1 MIKKTLQLEGFL
13 FLHKQETMNRTE
25 KIVQFDPN
33 GPGQLGSNLF
43 GLPFDV
49 EESEIVIIP
58 VPWEVTVS
66 YASGTANGPSSVLKA
81 SLQIDLFDPDVPEA
95 WKSGMHLLK
104 ENEEIKEESLILRN
118 RAEKHIE
125 ALASGISLEIGNDP
139 LSSIDQACENMNAY
153 VQSESEKW
161 LKAGKIVGLLGGD
174 HSTPL
179 GFIQTLAKRYPSFG
193 ILQIDAHM
201 DLRIAYE
208 GFTYSHASIMYNAL
222 KINQVSKLVQVGIR
236 DYCEEEIQVM
246 RNEGERVK
254 TYFDDQLKFDAYQG
268 KLWHNQVNEIISQLP
283 QHVYVSFDI
292 DGLDPKLCPNT
303 GTPVAGGLE
312 YHQAIYLLNALAKS
326 GKEIIGFDLNEVAP
340 GEDEWDA
347 NVAARLL
354 FKLCVFTGISKGLFS
369 PVR

>member
-1 MIKKTLQLEGFL
+1 MEGFL
-13 FLHKQETMNRTE
+13 FLHKQQTMNKSE
-25 KIVQFDPN
+25 KIAQFDPN

-43 GLPFDV
+43 GLPFDA

-66 YASGTANGPSSVLKA
+66 YAGGTAFGPSSILEA
-81 SLQIDLFDPDVPEA
+81 SLQVDLFDPDAPEA
-95 WKSGMHLLK
+95 WKSGIHLLE
-104 ENEEIKEESLILRN
+104 ENADIKEQSLVLRD
-118 RAEKHIE
+118 RAEQHIE
-125 ALASGISLEIGNDP
+125 SLASGVPQVHENEL
-139 LSSIDQACENMNAY
+139 LSSIEQACENMNAFIA
-153 VQSESEKW
+153 SECEKW
-161 LKAGKIVGLLGGD
+161 LSAGKIVGLLGGD

-179 GFIQTLAKRYPSFG
+179 GFIQALSKHYPSFG

-201 DLRIAYE
+201 DLRISYE

-246 RNEGERVK
+246 RNEGNRIK

-268 KLWHNQVNEIISQLP
+268 KLWHNQVNEIIAQLP

-347 NVAARLL
+347 NVGARLL
-354 FKLCVFTGISKGLFS
+354 FKLCVFAGISKGLFS
-369 PVR
+369 AAR

>member
-1 MIKKTLQLEGFL
+1 LEGFL
-13 FLHKQETMNRTE
+13 FLHKQQPMNKSE
-25 KIVQFDPN
+25 KIAQFDPN

-43 GLPFDV
+43 GLPFDA

-66 YASGTANGPSSVLKA
+66 YAGGTADGPSSILEA
-81 SLQIDLFDPDVPEA
+81 SLQVDLFDPDAPEA
-95 WKSGMHLLK
+95 WKSGIHLLE
-104 ENEEIKEESLILRN
+104 ENAEIKEQSLVLRD
-118 RAEKHIE
+118 RAEQHIE
-125 ALASGISLEIGNDP
+125 SLASGVPQEHENEL
-139 LSSIDQACENMNAY
+139 LTSIEQACENMNAF
-153 VQSESEKW
+153 VASECEKW
-161 LKAGKIVGLLGGD
+161 LSAGKIVGLLGGD

-179 GFIQTLAKRYPSFG
+179 GFMQALSKHYPSFG

-246 RNEGERVK
+246 HSEGNRVK

-268 KLWHNQVNEIISQLP
+268 KLWHNQVNEIIAQLP

-347 NVAARLL
+347 NVGARLL
-354 FKLCVFTGISKGLFS
+354 FKLCVFAGISKGLFS
-369 PVR
+369 AAR

>member
-1 MIKKTLQLEGFL
+1 
-13 FLHKQETMNRTE
+13 MNKSE
-25 KIVQFDPN
+25 KIAQFDPN

-43 GLPFDV
+43 GLPFDAD
-49 EESEIVIIP
+49 ESEIVIIP

-66 YASGTANGPSSVLKA
+66 YAGGTAYGPSSILEA
-81 SLQIDLFDPDVPEA
+81 SLQVDLFDPDAPEA
-95 WKSGMHLLK
+95 WKSGIHLLE
-104 ENEEIKEESLILRN
+104 ENEEIKDQSLVLRD
-118 RAEKHIE
+118 RAEQHIE
-125 ALASGISLEIGNDP
+125 SLASGVTQEHENEL
-139 LSSIDQACENMNAY
+139 LSSIEQACENMNAF
-153 VQSESEKW
+153 VSSECEKW
-161 LKAGKIVGLLGGD
+161 LSAGKIVGLLGGD

-179 GFIQTLAKRYPSFG
+179 GFMQALSKHYPSFG

-268 KLWHNQVNEIISQLP
+268 KLWHNQVNEIIAQLP

-312 YHQAIYLLNALAKS
+312 YHQAIYLLSALAKS
-326 GKEIIGFDLNEVAP
+326 GKKIIGFDLNEVAP

-347 NVAARLL
+347 NVGARLL
-354 FKLCVFTGISKGLFS
+354 FKLCVFAGISKGLFAAA
-369 PVR
+369 R

>member
-1 MIKKTLQLEGFL
+1 
-13 FLHKQETMNRTE
+13 
-25 KIVQFDPN
+25 
-33 GPGQLGSNLF
+33 
-43 GLPFDV
+43 
-49 EESEIVIIP
+49 
-58 VPWEVTVS
+58 
-66 YASGTANGPSSVLKA
+66 
-81 SLQIDLFDPDVPEA
+81 
-95 WKSGMHLLK
+95 
-104 ENEEIKEESLILRN
+104 
-118 RAEKHIE
+118 
-125 ALASGISLEIGNDP
+125 
-139 LSSIDQACENMNAY
+139 MNAF
-153 VQSESEKW
+153 VASECVKW
-161 LKAGKIVGLLGGD
+161 LSAGKIVGLLGGD

-179 GFIQTLAKRYPSFG
+179 GFMQALSKHYPSFG

-201 DLRIAYE
+201 DLRIAFE
-208 GFTYSHASIMYNAL
+208 GFTYSHASIMYNSL

-246 RNEGERVK
+246 RNEGNRVK

-268 KLWHNQVNEIISQLP
+268 KLWHNQVNEIIAQLP

-347 NVAARLL
+347 NVGARLL
-354 FKLCVFTGISKGLFS
+354 FKLCVFAGISKGLF
-369 PVR
+369 PAAR

>member
-1 MIKKTLQLEGFL
+1 
-13 FLHKQETMNRTE
+13 LHKQQTMNKSE
-25 KIVQFDPN
+25 KIAQFDPN

-43 GLPFDV
+43 GLPFDA

-66 YASGTANGPSSVLKA
+66 YAGGTAFGPSSILEA
-81 SLQIDLFDPDVPEA
+81 SLQVDLFDPDAPEA
-95 WKSGMHLLK
+95 WKSGIHLLE
-104 ENEEIKEESLILRN
+104 ENADIKEQSLVLRD
-118 RAEKHIE
+118 RAEQHIE
-125 ALASGISLEIGNDP
+125 SLASGVPQVHENEL
-139 LSSIDQACENMNAY
+139 LSSIEQACENMNAFIA
-153 VQSESEKW
+153 SECEKW
-161 LKAGKIVGLLGGD
+161 LSAGKIVGLLGGD

-179 GFIQTLAKRYPSFG
+179 GFIQALSKHYPSFG

-201 DLRIAYE
+201 DLRISYE

-246 RNEGERVK
+246 RNEGNRIK

-268 KLWHNQVNEIISQLP
+268 KLWHNQVNEIIAQLP

-347 NVAARLL
+347 NVGARLL
-354 FKLCVFTGISKGLFS
+354 FKLCVFAGISKGLFS
-369 PVR
+369 AAR